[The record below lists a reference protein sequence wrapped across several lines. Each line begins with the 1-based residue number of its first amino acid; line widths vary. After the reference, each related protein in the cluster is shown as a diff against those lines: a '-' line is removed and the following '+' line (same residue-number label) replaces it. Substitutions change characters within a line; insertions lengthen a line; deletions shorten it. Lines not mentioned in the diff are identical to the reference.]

1 MGVCFSLTP
10 ITSHGDEIMQYALWV
25 IVSLIAYVAGVY
37 ILLRVTPMLL
47 RRHYDEGFFMGI
59 AALDIVGALLAFGG
73 IIIPLLLFSGGIG
86 IRIFA
91 VLLLLVI
98 LFVAIRLANRSL
110 RPRITTGTFRSSR
123 IIAGIYSIFLVIAS
137 LYYLVQVFI
146 IGR

>member
-1 MGVCFSLTP
+1 
-10 ITSHGDEIMQYALWV
+10 MQYVLWV
-25 IVSLIAYVAGVY
+25 IMSLIGYVAGVY

-47 RRHYDEGFFMGI
+47 HRQYDEGFFMGI

-73 IIIPLLLFSGGIG
+73 VIIPLLLFSGSLG

-91 VLLLLVI
+91 VLFLLGI
-98 LFVAIRLANRSL
+98 LFVAVRLALRSL
-110 RPRITTGTFRSSR
+110 RPRITTDTFLVSR
-123 IIAGIYSIFLVIAS
+123 IIAGIYSIFLALAS

>member
-1 MGVCFSLTP
+1 
-10 ITSHGDEIMQYALWV
+10 MQYVLWIV
-25 IVSLIAYVAGVY
+25 VSLIAYAAGVY

-47 RRHYDEGFFMGI
+47 HRQYDEGFFMGI

-73 IIIPLLLFSGGIG
+73 IIIPLLLFSGAIG

-91 VLLLLVI
+91 VLLLLGI

-110 RPRITTGTFRSSR
+110 RPRTTSNTFFISR
-123 IIAGIYSIFLVIAS
+123 IIVSVYSIFLALAS
-137 LYYLVQVFI
+137 LYYLVQIFI

>member
-1 MGVCFSLTP
+1 MGVCFSRTP

-47 RRHYDEGFFMGI
+47 HRHYDEGFFMGI

>member
-1 MGVCFSLTP
+1 
-10 ITSHGDEIMQYALWV
+10 MQYALWV
-25 IVSLIAYVAGVY
+25 VVSLIAYGAGVY
-37 ILLRVTPMLL
+37 ILLRVTPMLIH
-47 RRHYDEGFFMGI
+47 RRYDEGFFMGI

-98 LFVAIRLANRSL
+98 LFVAVRLANRSL
-110 RPRITTGTFRSSR
+110 RPRITAGTFRSSR
-123 IIAGIYSIFLVIAS
+123 VIAGSYSIFLALAS
-137 LYYLVQVFI
+137 LYYIVQVFI